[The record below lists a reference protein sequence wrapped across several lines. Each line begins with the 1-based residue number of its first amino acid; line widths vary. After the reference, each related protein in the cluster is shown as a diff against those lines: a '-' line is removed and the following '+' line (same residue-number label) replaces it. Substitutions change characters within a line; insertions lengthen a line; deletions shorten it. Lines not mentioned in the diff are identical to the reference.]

1 MVNTTTDMEKFRDK
15 GEAVEQREESSERCK
30 QMQEVR
36 PELWRAFSGGRAGVV
51 GIAVDDPGS
60 GEK

>member
-15 GEAVEQREESSERCK
+15 GEAVEQGEESSERCK
-30 QMQEVR
+30 RMQEVR
-36 PELWRAFSGGRAGVV
+36 PELWRAFSRERAGVV

-60 GEK
+60 REK